1 MVANRTGLHVQEV
14 GEVASSVAFDNFL
27 SRTRDEQD
35 HLPQNEASPKTYT
48 KATIESPT
56 ITTRAT
62 GISSTASPSTSTS
75 AVATPLTGASATP
88 APSTTTRKRRSS
100 IVEPWGTLACALL
113 EKLNGSRATI
123 DPGNQ
128 LMQSNSS
135 QRLYDFVRSQLLS
148 KDPWEKIAE
157 KDTFVAISGIINARM
172 ENARGIFGD
181 TLIDDIR
188 KTCLRSDM
196 HVPSKELV
204 DILKP
209 LKAAYK
215 AGGILGLQCEAEIA
229 MGEEAKRRR
238 SGIDTTPLRY
248 RVLDAIRHIIRSKPN
263 ENMSEGE
270 VVAVW
275 RYILIALSGDCLKFR
290 SGELTSKATRWQRR
304 LMKMDYDVNPGKPTY
319 GRKVDLQCTIDKF
332 ELNNSEFK
340 VSGASPQQM
349 QVQFRKNLRLNQ
361 SMVLYIHGQIGMPL
375 ENLEVLALDVRGLTG
390 TIFSMKYLED
400 VFVSD
405 LASSHA
411 LRLPEHGARWE
422 RFLEG
427 HTLAVLLNYLD
438 YLLILQDQILARMEE
453 HEEELMTSGSKPAS
467 PGSRDIGLYT
477 FFTPSKKQKLV
488 DLPLVLSSAWTT
500 DDLDELEENEDQEEE
515 SESALD

>member
-1 MVANRTGLHVQEV
+1 
-14 GEVASSVAFDNFL
+14 
-27 SRTRDEQD
+27 
-35 HLPQNEASPKTYT
+35 
-48 KATIESPT
+48 
-56 ITTRAT
+56 
-62 GISSTASPSTSTS
+62 
-75 AVATPLTGASATP
+75 
-88 APSTTTRKRRSS
+88 
-100 IVEPWGTLACALL
+100 
-113 EKLNGSRATI
+113 
-123 DPGNQ
+123 
-128 LMQSNSS
+128 MQSNSS

-148 KDPWEKIAE
+148 KDPWEKITE

-238 SGIDTTPLRY
+238 SGIDTTPLR
-248 RVLDAIRHIIRSKPN
+248 
-263 ENMSEGE
+263 
-270 VVAVW
+270 
-275 RYILIALSGDCLKFR
+275 
-290 SGELTSKATRWQRR
+290 GELTSKATRWQRR

-438 YLLILQDQILARMEE
+438 YLLILQDQVLARMEE
-453 HEEELMTSGSKPAS
+453 HEEELMTSGSKPAN

-500 DDLDELEENEDQEEE
+500 DDLDELEENEDQGEE